1 MESNNPNNISGNK
14 SFNVENIITRRI
26 DGKKNLYLI
35 KWEGYPITDCTWEP
49 ISHLSN
55 IIDMVKEFEE
65 NFPQSINQKLLKE
78 FYIEY
83 KKYEHKKFLQ
93 RKRVMKSHKN
103 KKVKSNK
110 IIIPLDDYEFECKK
124 TDEEDK
130 EDEDVSKID
139 SNSIYE
145 NNQNM
150 KTACKNIVDSTDIL
164 KNDENVFGKLI
175 KPIIIW

>member
-1 MESNNPNNISGNK
+1 MKSNNSNNISGNK
-14 SFNVENIITRRI
+14 SFNVEKIITRRI

-55 IIDMVKEFEE
+55 IIDMVQEFEE

-93 RKRVMKSHKN
+93 KKRVMKSHKN
-103 KKVKSNK
+103 KKLNSNR
-110 IIIPLDDYEFECKK
+110 IVIPLDDYDFGCKI
-124 TDEEDK
+124 TDEEEK
-130 EDEDVSKID
+130 EDEDVSKKD
-139 SNSIYE
+139 SNSFPE
-145 NNQNM
+145 NNKNI
-150 KTACKNIVDSTDIL
+150 KTASKNIVDTVDIL
-164 KNDENVFGKLI
+164 KNDDNVLCKLI

>member
-1 MESNNPNNISGNK
+1 
-14 SFNVENIITRRI
+14 
-26 DGKKNLYLI
+26 
-35 KWEGYPITDCTWEP
+35 
-49 ISHLSN
+49 
-55 IIDMVKEFEE
+55 
-65 NFPQSINQKLLKE
+65 
-78 FYIEY
+78 
-83 KKYEHKKFLQ
+83 
-93 RKRVMKSHKN
+93 MKSHKN

-150 KTACKNIVDSTDIL
+150 KTACKNIDDSTDIL
-164 KNDENVFGKLI
+164 KNDENAFGKLI